1 MGCRCSDKF
10 DIFFSPLFD
19 RYPIAAC
26 HTHALWILKC
36 RSFTAH
42 FFSRFIVCNDLIL
55 SEFKSQNA
63 MNTHKMCACVCS
75 YYLFIWFVVAQK
87 SFIRQLNRNCLLWFE
102 MEAQMHGGKNWYLLL
117 FSTESL
123 FINLSYYVS
132 VFYSLCWKREKTPLS
147 FWNEACTDRTTYPQP
162 ITHTEQKYS
171 ISFNRNRWTTPY
183 FSRKL
188 RRNCLVIWIKFQN
201 TFSICYKK

>member
-1 MGCRCSDKF
+1 MQ
-10 DIFFSPLFD
+10 
-19 RYPIAAC
+19 
-26 HTHALWILKC
+26 WIRTKC
-36 RSFTAH
+36 VR
-42 FFSRFIVCNDLIL
+42 
-55 SEFKSQNA
+55 
-63 MNTHKMCACVCS
+63 VCS

-102 MEAQMHGGKNWYLLL
+102 MEAAEKTDISYFFPPSHC
-117 FSTESL
+117 
-123 FINLSYYVS
+123 LSICLITS
-132 VFYSLCWKREKTPLS
+132 PFFYSLCWKREKNPLS
-147 FWNEACTDRTTYPQP
+147 LWNEACTDRTTYPQP

>member
-63 MNTHKMCACVCS
+63 MNTHKMCACVFV
-75 YYLFIWFVVAQK
+75 LFIHLVRCGTEIFYSTAKPKLFVMVWNGSTNARRKKLISLTFFHRVIVYQ
-87 SFIRQLNRNCLLWFE
+87 SVLLRLRFFTRSAEREKKTLYPFE
-102 MEAQMHGGKNWYLLL
+102 MKRARIELHILSQLHIRNKNIR
-117 FSTESL
+117 FHSTG
-123 FINLSYYVS
+123 IG
-132 VFYSLCWKREKTPLS
+132 
-147 FWNEACTDRTTYPQP
+147 
-162 ITHTEQKYS
+162 EQHR
-171 ISFNRNRWTTPY
+171 ILAENWEE
-183 FSRKL
+183 
-188 RRNCLVIWIKFQN
+188 IA
-201 TFSICYKK
+201 

>member
-102 MEAQMHGGKNWYLLL
+102 MEAAEKTDISYFFPPSHC
-117 FSTESL
+117 
-123 FINLSYYVS
+123 LSICLITS
-132 VFYSLCWKREKTPLS
+132 PFFYSLCWKREKTLHPFEMKRARIELHILS
-147 FWNEACTDRTTYPQP
+147 QLHIRNKNIRFHSTG
-162 ITHTEQKYS
+162 IGEQHR
-171 ISFNRNRWTTPY
+171 ILAENWEE
-183 FSRKL
+183 
-188 RRNCLVIWIKFQN
+188 IA
-201 TFSICYKK
+201 

>member
-132 VFYSLCWKREKTPLS
+132 VFLLALLKERKKPFIPLKWS
-147 FWNEACTDRTTYPQP
+147 VHGSNYISSANYTYGTKIFDFIQP
-162 ITHTEQKYS
+162 ES
-171 ISFNRNRWTTPY
+171 VN
-183 FSRKL
+183 
-188 RRNCLVIWIKFQN
+188 N
-201 TFSICYKK
+201 TVF